1 MAWNG
6 EESKAQTRSKVKA
19 MIFEEIKKSSDDN
32 LKAILA
38 LMYGSLEYTDEAISR
53 IEAKIDALRTD
64 EVALKKVVL
73 NGYNDKHH
81 SHHEWLDRRIAHDK
95 YYEDLIAKSIPAI
108 EWIDKFREQ
117 SKEFKPVYE
126 WAKTTMIADQ
136 ESRKDK
142 KFIILKFIG
151 GAASHVG
158 TAIATILMAYI
169 LWGPK

>member
-1 MAWNG
+1 M
-6 EESKAQTRSKVKA
+6 
-19 MIFEEIKKSSDDN
+19 
-32 LKAILA
+32 
-38 LMYGSLEYTDEAISR
+38 
-53 IEAKIDALRTD
+53 
-64 EVALKKVVL
+64 ALKKVVL

-117 SKEFKPVYE
+117 NKEFKPVYE
-126 WAKTTMIADQ
+126 WAKTTMMADQ